1 MEMNLRILA
10 KLLIDNGAQVT
21 ISGGEEVLERL
32 MRERCCQAL
41 GEIREVLDDCTL
53 DDPSCFQRIE
63 QIVEIYERL
72 GSNGG
77 SRHDF

>member
-1 MEMNLRILA
+1 METNLSILA
-10 KLLIDNGAQVT
+10 KLLIDSGAQVT
-21 ISGGEEVLERL
+21 ISGGGEMLERL

-41 GEIREVLDDCTL
+41 REIREVLDDGTL

-63 QIVEIYERL
+63 EIVEIYEKL
-72 GSNGG
+72 GANGG